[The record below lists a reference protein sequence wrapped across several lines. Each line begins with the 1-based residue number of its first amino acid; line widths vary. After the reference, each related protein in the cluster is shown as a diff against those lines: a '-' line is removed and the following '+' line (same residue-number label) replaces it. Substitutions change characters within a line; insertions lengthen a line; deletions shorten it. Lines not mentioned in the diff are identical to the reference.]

1 MANPAADWSPMDDV
15 CSPIRDFSL
24 YRTNSVPTQLRR
36 LQDLH
41 GSPDDRWPPSAQ
53 GHFLGNESQVEMGMR
68 TRGIMTRLDSEGW
81 CGYTVFWRQSTGS
94 LAFLPTVIRRTV
106 VVVAPAQVLRLL
118 TLVHFGSTPLGTVN
132 AFPQQTAG
140 YRLARTNDDT
150 AAEDTISPTTVPSP
164 CGAVARV
171 RVRVRVRGSE
181 RDARPGGHRKWP
193 SGRAWG
199 GSRRL
204 GGPLALRA
212 ARAKL

>member
-1 MANPAADWSPMDDV
+1 VRWLTRLQTGLQWMMYTPLT
-15 CSPIRDFSL
+15 RDFSL
-24 YRTNSVPTQLRR
+24 YPTNSVPPQLRR
-36 LQDLH
+36 VQDLH
-41 GSPDDRWPPSAQ
+41 GSPDDRWCPSAQ

-68 TRGIMTRLDSEGW
+68 TRGIMTRLGSEEW
-81 CGYTVFWRQSTGS
+81 CRYTVFWRQPTGS
-94 LAFLPTVIRRTV
+94 LAFLPTVVRRTV

-118 TLVHFGSTPLGTVN
+118 TFVHFGSTPLGTVN

-150 AAEDTISPTTVPSP
+150 AVGDTISPTTVPSP

-171 RVRVRVRGSE
+171 RGSE
-181 RDARPGGHRKWP
+181 RDARPGAHGKWP